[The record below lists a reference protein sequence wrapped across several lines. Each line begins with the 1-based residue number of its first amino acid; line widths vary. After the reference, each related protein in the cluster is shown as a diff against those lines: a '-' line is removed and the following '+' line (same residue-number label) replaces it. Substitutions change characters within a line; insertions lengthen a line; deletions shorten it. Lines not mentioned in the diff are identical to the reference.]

1 MSKTTSKTTISIEA
15 LEAERDQIDA
25 EARELQAQLDE
36 LRSRRSKLNAEI
48 ASYRIP
54 YQRGDIVEDEKG
66 VQYRVTQVLWP
77 GEPAL
82 RGIRLTKEGHEAHK
96 DPRSIYSRRLRKVMD

>member
-25 EARELQAQLDE
+25 EARGLQDQLDQ
-36 LRSRRSKLNAEI
+36 LRSRRIKINQQI

-54 YQRGDIVEDEKG
+54 YERGDIVEDEKG
-66 VQYRVTQVLWP
+66 VQYRVTQVLWS
-77 GEPAL
+77 GEPDL

-96 DPRSIYSRRLRKVMD
+96 DPRSIYSRKLRKVTD